1 MRTSETFTKVATAL
15 VKAQAKMGN
24 ATKDSKN
31 PFFKS
36 NYADLN
42 AIREV
47 ALPVLSEEKLVVLQ
61 PPAVY
66 EGKNYIE
73 TIIMHESGE
82 FLSSLNEVIVA
93 KSNDPQAF
101 LAAQT
106 YARRGALQAFLNIGA
121 EDDDGNKAA
130 GRTVATSSESKAGP
144 AVAAPSGEVK
154 KVSFNKN
161 AAKAAAKAET
171 TASEDLI

>member
-1 MRTSETFTKVATAL
+1 MRTSETFANVAAAL
-15 VKAQAKMGN
+15 VRAQAKMGN

-61 PPAVY
+61 PPAVFD
-66 EGKNYIE
+66 GKNYIE

-82 FLSSLNEVIVA
+82 FLSSLNEVIVSKA
-93 KSNDPQAF
+93 NDPQSF

-130 GRTVATSSESKAGP
+130 GRVVENTTQSKAGP
-144 AVAAPSGEVK
+144 ATTVPAMPSGETK
-154 KVSFNKN
+154 KVSFSK
-161 AAKAAAKAET
+161 KAATSKT
-171 TASEDLI
+171 DSGDLI